1 MHLIHLY
8 MLAYSIC
15 YLYQKLGLGK
25 VYISNVKLV
34 RVKTKNIKKM
44 FLLPWIK

>member
-15 YLYQKLGLGK
+15 YLYQKLGK
-25 VYISNVKLV
+25 VDISNVKLS
-34 RVKTKNIKKM
+34 ISQG
-44 FLLPWIK
+44 

>member
-15 YLYQKLGLGK
+15 YLYQNWLGK
-25 VYISNVKLV
+25 VDISNVKLS
-34 RVKTKNIKKM
+34 ISQG
-44 FLLPWIK
+44 